1 MKMLNRVCAVAFALA
16 TLSMSVTALAQVG
29 DQFPDLSGLKVNG
42 KEVTLPADGAGKYT
56 LIGMA
61 YSKKSEDDLKSWYG
75 PVYNKFVHKAEGGG
89 LFDSFGYDVNVYF
102 VPMFTGIKS
111 AAEPAARKK
120 ALKKMDPRL
129 HDNVLFYRGK
139 LKPYKD
145 KLDFEKKDIPYFFV
159 LDPNGKIVH
168 ATSGAFS
175 DRKLDRVEEA
185 IDE

>member
-1 MKMLNRVCAVAFALA
+1 MKMLNSVCVVALA
-16 TLSMSVTALAQVG
+16 CVLFLCSHGAVAQVG

-42 KEVTLPADGAGKYT
+42 QEVTLPADGQGKYT
-56 LIGMA
+56 LVGMA
-61 YSKKSEDDLKSWYG
+61 YSKKSEDDLKSWYE
-75 PVYNKFVHKAEGGG
+75 PVYNKFVHKSEGGG

-145 KLDFEKKDIPYFFV
+145 QLDFERKDVPYFFV
-159 LDPNGKIVH
+159 LDPNGKIVY

-175 DRKLDRVEEA
+175 DRKLDRVEA
-185 IDE
+185 SIDE